1 MRLAV
6 GLKGESLIAIQRYLC
21 GRCNRFFSHPCLGR
35 GRYGFDV
42 KCEAA
47 ELYYDTRGSYRRVM
61 NALHRRIGVKPSHV
75 QIFRWMDELGENC
88 KDAIQVARE
97 LHPHWSRC
105 LGLDSK
111 ALKISGLERYL
122 LLAADLGTQD
132 AVNFA
137 LVERENYDVFSTFLR
152 EIKRKIGYV
161 PRIIVTDLDPAWFKA
176 IHHVYPD
183 IPIQGCVVHMERI
196 IDRLMP
202 KRSRTMKQEEL
213 KILIRRFLYASSLIE
228 ANQSLREI
236 KNRRDEWTDDGFRQA
251 INSIIAHRKVLT
263 THLKVPESFRDNNI
277 TESIIDKVEMKLK
290 MIRGFKKMNC
300 ARNSL
305 KLAIMHYRFSPFL
318 SSRNGNNGKSPLM
331 LAGVN
336 TTDIN
341 WVTYSQREHQS
352 QM

>member
-1 MRLAV
+1 M
-6 GLKGESLIAIQRYLC
+6 GK
-21 GRCNRFFSHPCLGR
+21 

-61 NALHRRIGVKPSHV
+61 KALYRRIGVKPSHV

-213 KILIRRFLYASSLIE
+213 KILIRRFLYASSLAE
-228 ANQSLREI
+228 AYQSLQKI
-236 KNRRDEWTDDGFRQA
+236 KDRRNEWTDDGSRQA
-251 INSIIAHRKVLT
+251 INSIVAHRKVLT
-263 THLKVPESFRDNNI
+263 THFQVPYSFRDNNI

-331 LAGVN
+331 LAGIN

-341 WVTYSQREHQS
+341 WITYSQREHQV
-352 QM
+352 

>member
-1 MRLAV
+1 V
-6 GLKGESLIAIQRYLC
+6 GLRGESLIAIQEYLC
-21 GRCNRFFSHPCLGR
+21 RGCDRFFRYSCLGR

-88 KDAIQVARE
+88 KDAVQVAKE

-111 ALKISGLERYL
+111 VLKISGLERYL

-132 AVNFA
+132 VVNFA

-152 EIKRKIGYV
+152 QIKRKIRYA

-176 IHHVYPD
+176 IHHVYPGVAV
-183 IPIQGCVVHMERI
+183 QGCVVHMERI

-202 KRSRTMKQEEL
+202 KRNRTVKQEEL
-213 KILIRRFLYASSLIE
+213 KTLTRRFLYASSLVE
-228 ANQSLREI
+228 AHQSLREI
-236 KNRRDEWTDDGFRQA
+236 KNRRDEWTDDGSRQA
-251 INSIIAHRKVLT
+251 INSIIAHRKALM
-263 THLKVPESFRDNNI
+263 THLKVPDSFRDNNI
-277 TESIIDKVEMKLK
+277 TESIIDKVEMRLK

-305 KLAIMHYRFSPFL
+305 RLAIMHYRFSPFL
-318 SSRNGNNGKSPLM
+318 SSNNGNNVKSPLM

-336 TTDIN
+336 TANIN
-341 WVTYSQREHQS
+341 WITYSQKGHQV
-352 QM
+352 

>member
-6 GLKGESLIAIQRYLC
+6 GLKGESLIVVQRYLC
-21 GRCNRFFSHPCLGR
+21 GRCNRFFSRPCLRKGK
-35 GRYGFDV
+35 YGFDV

-61 NALHRRIGVKPSHV
+61 NALHRRMGVKPSHV

-88 KDAIQVARE
+88 KDAAQVARE

-111 ALKISGLERYL
+111 VLKISGLERYL
-122 LLAADLGTQD
+122 LLASDLGTQD

-152 EIKRKIGYV
+152 QIRREIRYA

-176 IHHVYPD
+176 IRHVYPSV
-183 IPIQGCVVHMERI
+183 PIQGCVVHMERI
-196 IDRLMP
+196 VDRLMP
-202 KRSRTMKQEEL
+202 KRNRTMKQEEL
-213 KILIRRFLYASSLIE
+213 KNLIRRFLYASSLVE
-228 ANQSLREI
+228 AHQILREI
-236 KNRRDEWTDDGFRQA
+236 KNRRDEWTDDGSMQA
-251 INSIIAHRKVLT
+251 INSIIAHRKVLM
-263 THLKVPESFRDNNI
+263 THLKVPDSFRDNNI

-290 MIRGFKKMNC
+290 MIRGFKKMDC

-331 LAGVN
+331 LASVN
-336 TTDIN
+336 TTAIN
-341 WVTYSQREHQS
+341 WITYSQKGHQV
-352 QM
+352 

>member
-1 MRLAV
+1 V
-6 GLKGESLIAIQRYLC
+6 DLKGESLIAIQEYLC
-21 GRCNRFFSHPCLGR
+21 KRCNRFFRYPCLGK
-35 GRYGFDV
+35 GRYGFNV

-61 NALHRRIGVKPSHV
+61 KALYRRIGVKPSHV

-111 ALKISGLERYL
+111 ALKISGLEHYL

-137 LVERENYDVFSTFLR
+137 LVEREDYGVFSTLR
-152 EIKRKIGYV
+152 QIKRKIGYA

-213 KILIRRFLYASSLIE
+213 KILIRRFLYASSLAE
-228 ANQSLREI
+228 AYQSLQKI
-236 KNRRDEWTDDGFRQA
+236 KDRRNEWTDDGSRQA
-251 INSIIAHRKVLT
+251 INSIVAHRKVLT
-263 THLKVPESFRDNNI
+263 THFQVPYSFRDNNI

-290 MIRGFKKMNC
+290 MIRGFKKINC

-331 LAGVN
+331 LAGIN

-341 WVTYSQREHQS
+341 WITYSQREHQV
-352 QM
+352 

>member
-1 MRLAV
+1 M
-6 GLKGESLIAIQRYLC
+6 GLRGKSFIAIQEYLC
-21 GRCNRFFSHPCLGR
+21 RRCDRFFRYSCLGR
-35 GRYGFDV
+35 GRYCFDV

-75 QIFRWMDELGENC
+75 QIFRWIDELGENC
-88 KDAIQVARE
+88 KDAVEVARE
-97 LHPHWSRC
+97 LHPHWSHC

-111 ALKISGLERYL
+111 VTKISGLERYL

-132 AVNFA
+132 VVNFA
-137 LVERENYDVFSTFLR
+137 LVDRENYDAFSTFLR
-152 EIKRKIGYV
+152 QIKREIGYT

-176 IHHVYPD
+176 IQRVYPG

-202 KRSRTMKQEEL
+202 KRSRTLKQEEL
-213 KILIRRFLYASSLIE
+213 KTLIRRFLYALSLVE

-236 KNRRDEWTDDGFRQA
+236 KSRRDEWTDDGSKQA
-251 INSIIAHRKVLT
+251 LNSIIAHRNALM
-263 THLKVPESFRDNNI
+263 THFRVPGSFRDNNI

-318 SSRNGNNGKSPLM
+318 SSRNGNNGKSPLT

-336 TTDIN
+336 TTNIN
-341 WVTYSQREHQS
+341 WITYSQKDHQV
-352 QM
+352 